1 MTDSRIIL
9 VTGGNTGLGL
19 EIIRALVK
27 NPEKNTIIL
36 ACRTP
41 ASGSKAAAQLL
52 SETPTTKST
61 IEVEQCDLESD
72 TSLSQLAQ
80 RISARYSRLDVLVNN
95 AGVNLDREVTSGR
108 LTIREAFNK
117 TWNINVTGTH
127 LLTTLLVPLLKESSD
142 ARLLFMTSGTSSM
155 TETDVSAVPQLAR
168 INGPL
173 AAGWPK
179 DHGIN
184 PITMYR
190 SSKAGLNMLM
200 REWNRWVTNDGIKVW
215 AVSPGFL
222 ATGLSNIGREQLLKI
237 GAQEPHVGGEFV
249 RDVINGTRDADV
261 GLIVR
266 SMGSPIQPY

>member
-1 MTDSRIIL
+1 MSESRIVLI
-9 VTGGNTGLGL
+9 TGANTGLGL
-19 EIIRALVK
+19 EIVRALVK
-27 NPEKNTIIL
+27 SPERNRIIL

-41 ASGSKAAAQLL
+41 ASGEKAAAQIL
-52 SETPTTKST
+52 SGTPTTEST

-72 TSLSQLAQ
+72 ESLELLKR
-80 RISARYSRLDVLVNN
+80 RIEERHGRLDVLVNN
-95 AGVNLDREVTSGR
+95 AGVNLDRELTSGR
-108 LTIREAFNK
+108 LSIREAFNK

-127 LLTTLLVPLLKESSD
+127 LLTTLLIPLLKKSYD

-155 TETDVSAVPQLAR
+155 TETDVEKVPHLAR
-168 INGPL
+168 INGLMPV
-173 AAGWPK
+173 GWPK

-184 PITMYR
+184 PITIYR

-200 REWNRWVTNDGIKVW
+200 REWNRWVANDGIKVW

-249 RDVINGTRDADV
+249 RDVINGKRDADV

-266 SMGSPIQPY
+266 QLGSPIQPY